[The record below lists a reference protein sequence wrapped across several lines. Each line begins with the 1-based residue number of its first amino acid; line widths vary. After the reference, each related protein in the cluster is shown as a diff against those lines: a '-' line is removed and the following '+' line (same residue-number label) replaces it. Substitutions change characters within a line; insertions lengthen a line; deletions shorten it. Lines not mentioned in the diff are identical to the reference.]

1 MVVITKKIKKQ
12 TKYEDEIMF
21 LNQKKSYKITE
32 KIIGTINNISKK
44 QKIIYFSSS
53 YSEKELKEMFNI
65 FKQENICIIDNIL
78 PDIKKIENY
87 IKDEQN
93 VYMVIDH
100 LNMEFRD
107 ENFYIDK
114 YTLGE
119 VFHYLKIYLKN
130 YNINFLIII
139 NKIK

>member
-12 TKYEDEIMF
+12 AKYEDEIMF
-21 LNQKKSYKITE
+21 FNQKKSYKITE

-87 IKDEQN
+87 IKDERN